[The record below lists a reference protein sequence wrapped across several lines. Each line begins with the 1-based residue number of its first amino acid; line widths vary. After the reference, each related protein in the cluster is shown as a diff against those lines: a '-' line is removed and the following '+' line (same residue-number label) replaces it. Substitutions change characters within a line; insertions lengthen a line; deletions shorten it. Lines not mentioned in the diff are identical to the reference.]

1 MSLLTHPHQRSLVTT
16 RPAGTGLLTALR
28 PWADFGLRRWFDIST
43 EGTHLVPPEGPALLA
58 VNHLGVLDGPLA
70 VITAPRPTIA
80 LAKADLFRG
89 LVGRVLTSMG
99 QIPVDRNTLDVGAI
113 RRCLDVLERGYALTI
128 FPEGR
133 RATGDMTRLMGGI
146 TYLAMVTGAPII
158 PVTLLG
164 TRLPGQTAKEL
175 PGRGARIHIEYG
187 APITDVPELAWP
199 RTRQSVAQWTGVLAD
214 RLSAEV
220 RRVELS
226 SGMRLPGEPL
236 PH

>member
-16 RPAGTGLLTALR
+16 RPARTGLLTTLR
-28 PWADFGLRRWFDIST
+28 PWVGFGLRRWFDIHI
-43 EGTHLVPPEGPALLA
+43 EGAHLVPHQGPALLA

-89 LVGRVLTSMG
+89 VVGTVLTSMG
-99 QIPVDRNTLDVGAI
+99 QIPVDRNTVDVAAI
-113 RRCLDVLERGYALTI
+113 RRCVDVLERGYALTI

-133 RATGDMTRLMGGI
+133 RAAGDMTQLMGGI
-146 TYLAMVTGAPII
+146 TYLAMVTGAPIV

-164 TRLPGQTAKEL
+164 TRLPGQTAKQL
-175 PGRGARIHIEYG
+175 PGRGAHIHIEYG
-187 APITDVPELAWP
+187 QPITEVPRLAWP
-199 RTRQSVAQWTGVLAD
+199 RTRQVVGEWTAELAD

-226 SGMRLPGEPL
+226 SGLRLPGEPL